1 MAHPT
6 GTPAPTQRNMQE
18 PERVVHQTLN
28 YELGKMFRGSRSKD
42 ISFKPGPAPI
52 APAPMVE
59 PDDMVIV
66 ASPCHEYEPIKV
78 PEAHLAHLYCLI
90 CGSEFAV

>member
-1 MAHPT
+1 
-6 GTPAPTQRNMQE
+6 MQE